1 MLRFRMLMVRQD
13 QLFSIFETMNVP
25 SPLEGFVPDK
35 SIVFCEELRK
45 SLGFDLKIKAPR
57 QTRFGDFRA
66 YPTGQL
72 LVTVNANLNPYH
84 FLVTYLHEVAHCMVY
99 IEYKLCAR
107 RPRHIKP
114 HGEEWRSAFR
124 GLLHKALLEDFFPAE
139 LVAPLRTY
147 AQSPAAS
154 TVRDQELYQ
163 ALQRFNTTQVVSS
176 PPISSDKVKLSDL
189 QEGETF
195 VLKER
200 VFTRKALRRTRVL
213 CVAHDNRAL
222 YTISAATWVEP
233 AKKAV

>member
-1 MLRFRMLMVRQD
+1 
-13 QLFSIFETMNVP
+13 MNKP

-35 SIVFCEELRK
+35 SLAFCEELRR
-45 SLGFDLKIKAPR
+45 SLNFDLAIKAPR

-99 IEYKLCAR
+99 IEYKLRVR
-107 RPRHIKP
+107 RSQHIKP

-124 GLLHKALLEDFFPAE
+124 GLLYKSLIEGFFPPE
-139 LVAPLRTY
+139 LESPLSKY

-154 TVRDQELYQ
+154 TVRDQEFYQ
-163 ALQRFNTTQVVSS
+163 ALQRFNTTQAVEKGPLS
-176 PPISSDKVKLSDL
+176 PPISSDKVRLSDL

-195 VLKER
+195 VFKER
-200 VFTRKALRRTRVL
+200 IFTRQVLRRTRVL

-222 YTISAATWVEP
+222 YTISAVAWVEP
-233 AKKAV
+233 VK